1 MTFTVRPHGQLLPAE
16 GGSDQVAQPAIDVTA
31 VVWADKAPG
40 GWGGIIEAGA
50 AAEALRAQVL
60 AGQNQ
65 YRLRLA
71 DGREGLV
78 ALALSEFEAD
88 GARPLT
94 FIGVSVMSRG

>member
-1 MTFTVRPHGQLLPAE
+1 MTLTVRPRGQLWPAE
-16 GGSDQVAQPAIDVTA
+16 SGDPAAQPAIDVTA
-31 VVWADKAPG
+31 VVWADTEPG
-40 GWGGIIEAGA
+40 AWGGIIEAGA
-50 AAEALRAQVL
+50 AAGALRERVL

-71 DGREGLV
+71 DGREGTV

-94 FIGVSVMSRG
+94 VSGVSVMSHG